1 MCQISATPQN
11 LIRHPLPI
19 MVFFKAGI
27 QAEQKSLNWFA
38 MALLKHYITRF
49 SPRVEHN
56 DTIVKLYHDA
66 LLYLLWRAN
75 DNQMKISEE
84 SFNQYFSDAAAT
96 VEKKIAFL
104 TDNIAAYCADG
115 KTVKF
120 KTWKKTGRPR
130 FKGIPKLSAC
140 SVPWTPI
147 ENTKEK
153 KRADRARIVTVS
165 ESLSSTIPSSRT
177 VIEAS
182 DPPNPERV
190 GTRLSDPIIL
200 DDTEQEQGNS
210 CEVPPQRNASPVII
224 DLEPDLVE
232 VLGNISQR
240 RVHGRQSPE
249 IILVSDD
256 SASSSAL
263 SSPQLSPSPNF
274 RSSSP
279 MRPLRGSLSQEEFR
293 RLTSDSGHDN
303 CIVQSEDANR
313 ILKDFISANS
323 DVFLREWRNVLAHL
337 GMPCATQNVSQKR
350 FRELGLSI
358 EHVARTWIYDF
369 PEFWRPVG
377 MESQRVEAFVETFM
391 DNWLSDSTDTITA
404 PDNTPEDEGL
414 NIEQRP
420 EDVDHNTPA
429 MAVQEGKLQPQIAS
443 PPPSPLLPSP
453 PVDDEISHPVRRV
466 IDLEGL
472 DDQAPIAKSVIKPVI
487 ENNKPSQSQANIK
500 VEQEMTPP
508 ETPPEDDE
516 ISPPVR
522 YVINLDGL
530 DNQAPITQSVIRQAK
545 PVIENSKLS
554 QPPTDIEAEHE
565 MTTPETPPEDAA
577 SNREN
582 QPLPPRMTD
591 PFGLQEDDDE
601 PSEIAGVLT
610 SNKIPRKG
618 RVVTTIGKVRSS
630 AILTAKD
637 FQLNDTLPKMRLE
650 WQRTAWS
657 STRPLSF
664 IAEARVDPVKNH
676 TLVREKSLPRLKD
689 EEQRIADKLIA
700 LDAEGRKLNDNY
712 AEQLTSSLKVD
723 WAKYQAVV
731 QQQRAAN
738 EELSRRREKLSNDA
752 LTIAKATE
760 QLKWTPD
767 EMETPSTSMA
777 SASDSSDEVLLHGG
791 FHRFVPPPR
800 GPGERDEFLKDLL
813 PWAKILD
820 PSPPPLP
827 RKRKYVRKKRRW

>member
-1 MCQISATPQN
+1 M
-11 LIRHPLPI
+11 
-19 MVFFKAGI
+19 
-27 QAEQKSLNWFA
+27 
-38 MALLKHYITRF
+38 
-49 SPRVEHN
+49 
-56 DTIVKLYHDA
+56 
-66 LLYLLWRAN
+66 
-75 DNQMKISEE
+75 
-84 SFNQYFSDAAAT
+84 
-96 VEKKIAFL
+96 
-104 TDNIAAYCADG
+104 
-115 KTVKF
+115 
-120 KTWKKTGRPR
+120 
-130 FKGIPKLSAC
+130 IPS
-140 SVPWTPI
+140 
-147 ENTKEK
+147 
-153 KRADRARIVTVS
+153 
-165 ESLSSTIPSSRT
+165 SSTIPLYRT

-200 DDTEQEQGNS
+200 DDTEQGNS

-224 DLEPDLVE
+224 DLESDPVE

-240 RVHGRQSPE
+240 RVHARQPPE
-249 IILVSDD
+249 IILVSDG

-263 SSPQLSPSPNF
+263 SSPQFSLGSFSPVSP
-274 RSSSP
+274 P
-279 MRPLRGSLSQEEFR
+279 GGSLSQEEFR
-293 RLTSDSGHDN
+293 RLTSDSGYDN
-303 CIVQSEDANR
+303 YIAQSEDANR
-313 ILKDFISANS
+313 ILKEFISGNS
-323 DVFLREWRNVLAHL
+323 DAFLREWRNVLAHL
-337 GMPCATQNVSQKR
+337 GIPCAAQNASQKR

-358 EHVARTWIYDF
+358 EHVARTWMNDF

-377 MESQRVEAFVETFM
+377 MESQRVEAFIESFM
-391 DNWLSDSTDTITA
+391 DNWLSDSTDTAAA
-404 PDNTPEDEGL
+404 PDDTPEDEGL

-420 EDVDHNTPA
+420 EDVDHNTLA
-429 MAVQEGKLQPQIAS
+429 MAVQEGELQPQIAS

-453 PVDDEISHPVRRV
+453 PADNEISHPVRRI

-472 DDQAPIAKSVIKPVI
+472 DDQAPIAKSVIELVI
-487 ENNKPSQSQANIK
+487 ENSKPSQSQADIE

-522 YVINLDGL
+522 YVIDLDDG
-530 DNQAPITQSVIRQAK
+530 QAPITQSVIRQAK
-545 PVIENSKLS
+545 PVIENSKLG
-554 QPPTDIEAEHE
+554 QPPADIEAEHE
-565 MTTPETPPEDAA
+565 MTPPETPPEDAA

-582 QPLPPRMTD
+582 QPLPPRMSD

-610 SNKIPRKG
+610 SNKMPRKG

-630 AILTAKD
+630 AILTTKD
-637 FQLNDTLPKMRLE
+637 FQLDDTLPKMRLE
-650 WQRTAWS
+650 WQRTAWG

-664 IAEARVDPVKNH
+664 IAEARVDPVKNQ
-676 TLVREKSLPRLKD
+676 TLVREKSLPRLKE
-689 EEQRIADKLIA
+689 EEQRIADRLIA

-712 AEQLTSSLKVD
+712 AEQLASSLKVD

-767 EMETPSTSMA
+767 EMETPSGSVA
-777 SASDSSDEVLLHGG
+777 SASDSSDEVLWHGG

-820 PSPPPLP
+820 PSPLPLP